1 MSQTPTADNDR
12 HYYSK
17 ASTATSRINAS
28 LAEIGAGHYTVAT
41 LQDRISM
48 ALKDT
53 PSGDW
58 ITFKIPSASE
68 VTFKRSDLEEA
79 LAETDPFEGL

>member
-1 MSQTPTADNDR
+1 MSQTPTTDNDR
-12 HYYSK
+12 HYYPK

-28 LAEIGAGHYTVAT
+28 LANAGHHYTVAT

-48 ALKDT
+48 ALNDM
-53 PSGDW
+53 PHGDR

-79 LAETDPFEGL
+79 LAAADPFEGL